1 MRISDWSSDVCSS
14 DLGIGDIRP
23 QPFADRHEP
32 LALSMYLHV
41 VLIVSGLYIDRDGDR
56 PARACDQPGDDFIG
70 DDRIAVQNDEVSVNS
85 FSRDPA
91 STQIVRHLEQR
102 IEDCLNLNA
111 IHSGKKI
118 IYPLRASIGHK
129 GD

>member
-14 DLGIGDIRP
+14 DL
-23 QPFADRHEP
+23 A
-32 LALSMYLHV
+32 MYLHV

-70 DDRIAVQNDEVSVNS
+70 DDRIAVQNDEVSVHR

-91 STQIVRHLEQR
+91 STQIVRHLEKR
-102 IEDCLNLNA
+102 IEDCLNLHA
-111 IHSGKKI
+111 IHSGKMILYHLDRKSTS
-118 IYPLRASIGHK
+118 LNSSH
-129 GD
+129 